1 MILWKL
7 PELLK
12 REGVT
17 AYRLNK
23 ELKGHAATN
32 TAYRWAREMP
42 RTIDIDV
49 LRWTIDALERIT
61 GKEFQVTDLL
71 EFQRVQSGT

>member
-7 PELLK
+7 PDLLK

-23 ELKGHAATN
+23 ELAGHAATN

-42 RTIDIDV
+42 RTLDVDV
-49 LRWTIDALERIT
+49 LRWTLDALERIT
-61 GKEFQVTDLL
+61 GKEFSITDVL
-71 EFQRVQSGT
+71 EYERAVR